1 MQIVSKFEKIC
12 YENYF
17 KDIQTE
23 WEKAE
28 YNYPYDGKVESIYND
43 IIIPKRATKGS
54 AGYDFYSPFSFDVSP
69 GDAITIP
76 TGIKCKMIND
86 WVLMLF
92 PRSGLGFKYKV
103 RLNNTVGI
111 IDSDYYNNSDN
122 EGHIMVCLYN
132 DSDED
137 IKLKKNERIVQGIFQ
152 KFYLTDNDNVS
163 NIRMGGIG
171 STNQKG
177 DDNYE

>member
-1 MQIVSKFEKIC
+1 MIKWEKISLEQ
-12 YENYF
+12 YINDF
-17 KDIQTE
+17 GND
-23 WEKAE
+23 
-28 YNYPYDGKVESIYND
+28 DGYND
-43 IIIPKRATKGS
+43 LKLPERKTKCS
-54 AGYDFYSPFSFDVSP
+54 SGYDFYCPRDLIVRAHSSLL
-69 GDAITIP
+69 IP
-76 TGIKCKMIND
+76 TGIKVMMDDNMFLALYI
-86 WVLMLF
+86 
-92 PRSGLGFKYKV
+92 RSSMAIKNNL
-103 RLNNTVGI
+103 RLVNQVGI

-137 IKLKKNERIVQGIFQ
+137 RKLKKNERIVQGIFQ

-171 STNQKG
+171 STNQRG

>member
-1 MQIVSKFEKIC
+1 MIKWEKISLEQ
-12 YENYF
+12 YINDF
-17 KDIQTE
+17 GND
-23 WEKAE
+23 
-28 YNYPYDGKVESIYND
+28 DGYND
-43 IIIPKRATKGS
+43 LKLPERKTKFS
-54 AGYDFYSPFSFDVSP
+54 SGYDFYCPRDLIVRAYSSLL
-69 GDAITIP
+69 IP
-76 TGIKCKMIND
+76 TGIKVMMDDNMFLALYI
-86 WVLMLF
+86 
-92 PRSGLGFKYKV
+92 RSSMAIKNNL
-103 RLNNTVGI
+103 RLVNQVGI
-111 IDSDYYNNSDN
+111 IDCDYYNNSDN

-171 STNQKG
+171 STNQRG